1 MTDLYYDD
9 PLAAALKMKS
19 RMPGDAVIPSHDVES
34 LPGTVENDIGASDE
48 ST

>member
-1 MTDLYYDD
+1 MSL
-9 PLAAALKMKS
+9 LKKKS
-19 RMPGDAVIPSHDVES
+19 RDVGDAIVPSHDVAS